1 MGGFSANAEAALAKR
16 VWSIAGKAWISQ
28 LAGDAAH
35 GAGAA
40 TLWQIWHSGQVPQW
54 DWLESAVDEDGSAW
68 AWHSSCIFAS
78 ALAATFCIAA
88 GCCTSISM
96 AITSPTQPRK
106 GSKAIMR
113 TRRKRRIQQ

>member
-40 TLWQIWHSGQVPQW
+40 TLWQIWHNGQVPQW
-54 DWLESAVDEDGSAW
+54 DWTESAAAEDGSA
-68 AWHSSCIFAS
+68 
-78 ALAATFCIAA
+78 
-88 GCCTSISM
+88 
-96 AITSPTQPRK
+96 
-106 GSKAIMR
+106 
-113 TRRKRRIQQ
+113 